1 MSSRQQKISP
11 TTEKTFSQIDSMGT
25 AQRYAREDHTHGT
38 PDNPADTH
46 VAQTDPH
53 EQYRLESENHS
64 HEASGIPGGQL
75 DHGKAMVA
83 ASLLDDDHTQYI
95 KHSLA
100 TAVSDFLIAS
110 GVGVFVK
117 KTLAEVKTILGL
129 GTAAYTAATDYV
141 THALATAAND
151 FLVASGSG
159 SFVKKTLAE
168 VKTIL
173 GLGSAAYTASTD
185 YAPAAKGVTNGD
197 SHDHFGGD
205 GAQIDHGGLAG
216 LADDDHAQYV
226 LVNNSRM
233 ATGHYRYAAALA
245 DTGTITLPT
254 ITGNWPAHGFI
265 HCAHA
270 STGVISESAE
280 FEYGSTGAVQ
290 IIRGT
295 ANIEANGATAG
306 KISLGPAVSAN
317 PVVIKNNLGGG
328 VSVNAMVTL
337 WYN

>member
-1 MSSRQQKISP
+1 MSSRRQKITP
-11 TTEKTFSQIDSMGT
+11 ITEKEFSQQDYLGIS
-25 AQRYAREDHTHGT
+25 QKKAREDHTHGT
-38 PDNPADTH
+38 PINPVDLH
-46 VAQTDPH
+46 KGEDDPH
-53 EQYRLESENHS
+53 AQYRLESEDHS
-64 HEASGIPGGQL
+64 HEASGVPGGKL

-83 ASLLDDDHTQYI
+83 ASLRDDDHTQYI

-100 TAVSDFLIAS
+100 TAISDFLVAS
-110 GVGVFVK
+110 GAGVFIK
-117 KTLAEVKTILGL
+117 KTLAEVKAILGL
-129 GTAAYTAATDYV
+129 GT
-141 THALATAAND
+141 
-151 FLVASGSG
+151 
-159 SFVKKTLAE
+159 
-168 VKTIL
+168 
-173 GLGSAAYTASTD
+173 AAYTASTD
-185 YAPAAKGVTNGD
+185 YAPAAQGVTNGN
-197 SHDHFGGD
+197 SHDHVGGD

-216 LADDDHAQYV
+216 LVDDDHTQYV

-270 STGVISESAE
+270 ATGVISESAE

-295 ANIEANGATAG
+295 ANIEANGATVG
-306 KISLGPAVSAN
+306 KISLGPAVAAN

-337 WYN
+337 WYK